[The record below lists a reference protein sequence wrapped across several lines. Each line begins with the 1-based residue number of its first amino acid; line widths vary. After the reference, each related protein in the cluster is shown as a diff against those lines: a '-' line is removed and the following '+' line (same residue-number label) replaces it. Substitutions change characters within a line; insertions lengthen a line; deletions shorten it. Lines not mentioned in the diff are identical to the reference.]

1 MDKKVFLAVALC
13 AAIFLLW
20 QNVYLKPYAEQQAKL
35 REEQT
40 QTIAQAPKAP
50 SDAAKLAPSAPTAP
64 ASASE
69 RKVSL
74 GSGNYTAT
82 ISTKGGV
89 VTDVNLAEFRGTKAS
104 LVETLVGGSRQLEFM
119 SPSAEWNEYFSKL
132 NYAVKT
138 QDKTAEGYDR
148 VVLAHSDEKASIER
162 TYVLNPEKFTL
173 EHSAKIAFKQAPP
186 NYVFV
191 GMRAQREIPK
201 EAQENERRIVHFK
214 KAGDHEEW
222 DMGDVDELQEDLGE
236 GQWLGFSSR
245 YFLSALIDSGSTTK
259 PQFQARPVDG
269 GEVSGSLIYKAGSPD
284 FQLSQR
290 LYYGPKDTAILKDV
304 GPGLQAAV
312 DFGWFT
318 IFAMPMLEALKWF
331 YKYVH
336 NYGVAII
343 LLTLLVKLLT
353 YPLTLKSMK
362 SMKEMQ
368 RIQPQIA
375 RLREK
380 YKDDKEK
387 LNREMLQLMKTNG
400 YNPASG
406 CLPIFIQ
413 MPIFIALYNV
423 LYGAIDLYGQPFFGW
438 IHNLSEKDPF
448 YVTPILLSLM
458 MFVQQ
463 KLTPN
468 TATDPAQQRMMM
480 MMPLIF
486 GVMMLWLPSG
496 LTLYMLVNSVASIA
510 QQMWLNRKL
519 GIGSNA
525 AAAA

>member
-20 QNVYLKPYAEQQAKL
+20 QNVYLKPYTEQQAKL
-35 REEQT
+35 KQEQA
-40 QTIAQAPKAP
+40 QILSQAPKAP
-50 SDAAKLAPSAPTAP
+50 SDAVKAAP
-64 ASASE
+64 AIAATPANSVES
-69 RKVSL
+69 KVNL
-74 GSGNYTAT
+74 GSGNYVAT
-82 ISTKGGV
+82 ISTRGGV
-89 VTDVNLAEFRGTKAS
+89 VANVSLAEFRGTKAS
-104 LVETLVGGSRQLEFM
+104 MVETLVGGSRQLELM
-119 SPSAEWNEYFSKL
+119 SPVVEWNEYFSKA
-132 NYAVKT
+132 NYVVKT
-138 QDKTAEGYDR
+138 RDKTAEGFDR
-148 VVLAHSDEKASIER
+148 VVLAHVDDKASIER
-162 TYVLNPEKFTL
+162 TYVLNTEKFSL
-173 EHSAKIAFKQAPP
+173 DHDAKITFKQAAPS
-186 NYVFV
+186 YVFV
-191 GMRAQREIPK
+191 GMRAHREIPK
-201 EAQENERRIVHFK
+201 EAQENERRMVHFK
-214 KAGDHEEW
+214 KAGDHDEW
-222 DMGDVDELQEDLGE
+222 DLGDIDELKEDLGE

-245 YFLSALIDSGSTTK
+245 YFLSALIDRGSTVK

-269 GEVSGSLIYKAGSPD
+269 GEVNGNLIYKVAGSTFD
-284 FQLSQR
+284 LNQR

-375 RLREK
+375 RLRDK

-406 CLPIFIQ
+406 CLPILIQ

-438 IHNLSEKDPF
+438 IHNLSEKDPL

-468 TATDPAQQRMMM
+468 TTTDPAQQRMMM
-480 MMPLIF
+480 MMPLVF

-519 GIGSNA
+519 GLGGHATA
-525 AAAA
+525 AA